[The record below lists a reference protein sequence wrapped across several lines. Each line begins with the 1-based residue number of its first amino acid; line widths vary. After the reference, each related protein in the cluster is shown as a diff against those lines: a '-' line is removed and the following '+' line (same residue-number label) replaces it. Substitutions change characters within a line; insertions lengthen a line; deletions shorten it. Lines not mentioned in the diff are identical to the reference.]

1 MVEIG
6 GRSCSLQ
13 YRKAYFMNVWE
24 WDGDEYLKMI
34 LGGGG
39 KQPFQW
45 KRSRGKGKLGYVISL
60 LAY

>member
-1 MVEIG
+1 M
-6 GRSCSLQ
+6 
-13 YRKAYFMNVWE
+13 
-24 WDGDEYLKMI
+24 DGEE
-34 LGGGG
+34 